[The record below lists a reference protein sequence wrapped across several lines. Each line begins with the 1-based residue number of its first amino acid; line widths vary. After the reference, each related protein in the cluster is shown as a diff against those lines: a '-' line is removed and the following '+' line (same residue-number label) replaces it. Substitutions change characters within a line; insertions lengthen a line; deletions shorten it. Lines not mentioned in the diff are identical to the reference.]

1 MTRTRAAIVGAIVV
15 CVAVV
20 AVVAVVASSSGNDDG
35 PRAFVVRDASS
46 ALLIEW
52 TRVGDDVSG
61 SMTRAQLVVP
71 EASRFASNKVAAGV
85 PREVVRDSR
94 PFTGTISGDSVRLL
108 FSDGALGGRVNGKLD
123 GDKLTLVV
131 TGEGGPPTLRLTG
144 SSRQD
149 FDTVVGRMRAAETRR
164 AGKARATL
172 EGGDAADR
180 VAIKRVATAYRKA
193 LDPGSPDDP
202 CRYLTAAA
210 RASVVADPAPDAPS
224 GCKAVV
230 RFDAQAAEGSPLPKN
245 LGAAKIYLRDPL
257 SDTGTQLRFAAIPN
271 DPINLLKENG
281 QWRIAESR

>member
-1 MTRTRAAIVGAIVV
+1 MIAGAL
-15 CVAVV
+15 VAVV
-20 AVVAVVASSSGNDDG
+20 VVAAISLSSGGGDVPG
-35 PRAFVVRDASS
+35 TFVVRDASS

-71 EASRFASNKVAAGV
+71 ESSRFANDRVAAGA
-85 PREVVRDSR
+85 PREMTRDSR

-108 FSDGALGGRVNGKLD
+108 FSDGALGGRVNGKLN
-123 GDKLTLVV
+123 GDALTLVL
-131 TGEGGPPTLRLTG
+131 TGDSGPPTLRLTS

-149 FDTVVGRMRAAETRR
+149 FDTAVQQMRVAETTR

-172 EGGDAADR
+172 SRTDAADR

-193 LDPGSPDDP
+193 LDPGNADDP
-202 CRYLTAAA
+202 CRYMTAAA
-210 RASVVADPAPDAPS
+210 QAAVVANPAPGVPRGD
-224 GCKAVV
+224 CKAVV
-230 RFDAQAAEGSPLPKN
+230 RFNARAADGSPLPKN

-271 DPINLLKENG
+271 DPINLVQDHG
-281 QWRIAESR
+281 QWRVAN